1 MLKVRDTEKRCLGT
15 GGFMVEKKSFV
26 IRSKIWIEDDHGNVV
41 FGDGRYRIL
50 DAVDRLKSLQKAA
63 QELKMSYR
71 ALWGRV
77 RASEERLGQTLVE
90 RQGRG
95 SRLTP
100 FARQLMVRFR
110 DLQGRIRKESD
121 AVYLNLISDCFDQ

>member
-1 MLKVRDTEKRCLGT
+1 MREESLGT
-15 GGFMVEKKSFV
+15 GGIMVVKKHFV

-50 DAVDRLKSLQKAA
+50 DAVDRLSSLQGAA
-63 QELKMSYR
+63 LELKMSYR

-77 RASEERLGQTLVE
+77 KASEERLGQTLVE

-100 FARQLMVRFR
+100 FARKLMIQFR
-110 DLQGRIRKESD
+110 ELQGRIHHESD
-121 AVYLNLISDCFDQ
+121 AVYSSLISNYIDQ

>member
-1 MLKVRDTEKRCLGT
+1 MGAREDVEP
-15 GGFMVEKKSFV
+15 GGVMVERKNFV

-50 DAVDRLKSLQKAA
+50 DAVDRLRSLQSAA
-63 QELKMSYR
+63 RELKMSYR

-77 RASEERLGQTLVE
+77 KASEERLGQALVE

-100 FARQLMVRFR
+100 FARKLMVRFR

-121 AVYLNLISDCFDQ
+121 AVYSSLISDYLDP

>member
-1 MLKVRDTEKRCLGT
+1 
-15 GGFMVEKKSFV
+15 MVEKKNFV

-63 QELKMSYR
+63 LELKMSYR

-90 RQGRG
+90 REGRG
-95 SRLTP
+95 SCLTP
-100 FARQLMVRFR
+100 FARKLMVQYRE
-110 DLQGRIRKESD
+110 LHGCIRHELD
-121 AVYLNLISDCFDQ
+121 DVYTSLLSNYIGK